1 MQLII
6 EEVVAFEDVIFSDF
20 YQFRRLFFILEGGGP
35 I

>member
-6 EEVVAFEDVIFSDF
+6 EEVIAFEDVIFSDF
-20 YQFRRLFFILEGGGP
+20 YFRRLFFILEGGEP